1 MLFRSFDDWA
11 IIHLYYFHYGYA
23 LGLMGKYEDA
33 IKVYDEYL
41 KDYNFPKEEIQEEK
55 EKIVKLI
62 SKEDS

>member
-1 MLFRSFDDWA
+1 
-11 IIHLYYFHYGYA
+11 
-23 LGLMGKYEDA
+23 MGKYEDA

-41 KDYNFPKEEIQEEK
+41 NNYNFPKEEIQEEK